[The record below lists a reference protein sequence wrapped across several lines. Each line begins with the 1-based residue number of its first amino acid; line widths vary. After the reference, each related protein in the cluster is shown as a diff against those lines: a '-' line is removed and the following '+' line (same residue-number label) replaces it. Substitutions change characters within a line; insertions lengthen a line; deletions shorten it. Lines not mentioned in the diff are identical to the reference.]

1 MLGGLAA
8 GVEAHRYRTCATLTA
23 TFPMDLF
30 QSGLFFIFQ
39 ALSKAMTHDEC
50 QHRADEAKALA
61 VQTQDL
67 WERETYLR
75 IATQWQLL
83 AAHKA
88 IKVAKPAS

>member
-1 MLGGLAA
+1 
-8 GVEAHRYRTCATLTA
+8 
-23 TFPMDLF
+23 
-30 QSGLFFIFQ
+30 
-39 ALSKAMTHDEC
+39 MTHDEC
-50 QHRADEAKALA
+50 QHCADEAKALA

-67 WERETYLR
+67 WERETYVR